1 ANLVLLT
8 ECAKFDPAIV
18 DKIKAQLVAGKS
30 VVITSGLLRALQG
43 KGIEDIVEVRYT
55 DRKILA
61 HEYLSSF
68 GAGRGADIGSEPEA
82 DVLFPE
88 IDFLT
93 NDSWALV
100 R

>member
-1 ANLVLLT
+1 MA
-8 ECAKFDPAIV
+8 
-18 DKIKAQLVAGKS
+18 AGKS

-61 HEYLSSF
+61 HEYFGSF
-68 GAGRGADIGSEPEA
+68 GAGNGTDLGDDTNADM
-82 DVLFPE
+82 LFPE

-100 R
+100 RAMADGGAIRCCSWIATPKASFTF